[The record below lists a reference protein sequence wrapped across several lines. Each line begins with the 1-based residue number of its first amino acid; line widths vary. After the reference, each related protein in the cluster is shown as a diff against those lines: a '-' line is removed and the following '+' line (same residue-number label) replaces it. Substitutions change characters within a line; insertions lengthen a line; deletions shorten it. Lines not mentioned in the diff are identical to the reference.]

1 MTYNNLY
8 EFWGDDEELISME
21 DLYYEY
27 SHNS

>member
-1 MTYNNLY
+1 MININLY
-8 EFWGDDEELISME
+8 EFWGDDEELKSME